1 MRKFLFST
9 PPDSDVQTSSK
20 YNGGSCMENEN
31 GVAIATGNYGIAVAN
46 GTKVIAIATGLY
58 GAATALRKDS
68 FALAWG
74 IDSKVKG
81 VVGSNI
87 AAMFTDEDGIH
98 IILKKV
104 DDDKIKADTW
114 YAIKNGELVIAE

>member
-1 MRKFLFST
+1 MKKFLFST
-9 PPDSDVQTSSK
+9 PPDSDVKTSSK

-31 GVAIATGNYGIAVAN
+31 GIAIASGNYGMAVAN
-46 GTKVIAIATGLY
+46 GKRVIAIATGLH
-58 GAATALRKDS
+58 GAATALTKDS

-81 VVGSNI
+81 VIGSHI
-87 AAMFTDEDGIH
+87 AAMLTDEDGIH

-104 DDDKIKADTW
+104 DDEEIKADTW